1 MKTKSIS
8 RFYNDQDGIKIYEN
22 IILKIKPFFMEEEL
36 MIFTLSI
43 TILAVKVK
51 FCLFLLM
58 EM

>member
-22 IILKIKPFFMEEEL
+22 IILKIKPFFYGRR
-36 MIFTLSI
+36 IDDFYSII